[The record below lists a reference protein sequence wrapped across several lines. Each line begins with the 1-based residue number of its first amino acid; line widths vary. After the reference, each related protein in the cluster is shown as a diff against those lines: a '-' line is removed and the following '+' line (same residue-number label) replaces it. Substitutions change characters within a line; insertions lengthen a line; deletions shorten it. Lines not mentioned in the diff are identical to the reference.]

1 MDLAASAPLFA
12 AGAGLWAAALGLI
25 SAAREFPVL
34 VRATGAIAAVLF
46 AIAAARMFLGA
57 RLTAL
62 SAPLPFG
69 AYPFLA
75 ITLLGLVWAHLR
87 SDRRGTLRRERGTR
101 RSNVR
106 DSSR

>member
-1 MDLAASAPLFA
+1 MDLAASAPWFA

-25 SAAREFPVL
+25 SAARKFPVL

-46 AIAAARMFLGA
+46 AITAARMFLGA

-69 AYPFLA
+69 ACPFLA
-75 ITLLGLVWAHLR
+75 ITLLGWAWAHLR
-87 SDRRGTLRRERGTR
+87 TR
-101 RSNVR
+101 PARNAAP
-106 DSSR
+106 

>member
-1 MDLAASAPLFA
+1 MTHATDHVPELVQRLYV
-12 AGAGLWAAALGLI
+12 
-25 SAAREFPVL
+25 PVL

-46 AIAAARMFLGA
+46 AITAARMFLGA

-75 ITLLGLVWAHLR
+75 ITLLGWAWAHLR
-87 SDRRGTLRRERGTR
+87 TR
-101 RSNVR
+101 PARNAAP
-106 DSSR
+106 

>member
-1 MDLAASAPLFA
+1 MRLVTAT
-12 AGAGLWAAALGLI
+12 WAAALGLI
-25 SAAREFPVL
+25 SVAREFPVL

-46 AIAAARMFLGA
+46 AITAARMFLGA

-62 SAPLPFG
+62 SAPMPFG

-75 ITLLGLVWAHLR
+75 ITLLGWAWAHLR
-87 SDRRGTLRRERGTR
+87 TRPARTLRRERETR

-106 DSSR
+106 DSAR

>member
-1 MDLAASAPLFA
+1 M
-12 AGAGLWAAALGLI
+12 
-25 SAAREFPVL
+25 L

-46 AIAAARMFLGA
+46 AITAARMFLGA

-62 SAPLPFG
+62 SAPLPLG

-75 ITLLGLVWAHLR
+75 IIR
-87 SDRRGTLRRERGTR
+87 SAGPGRTSGRDRRGTLRRERGTR

-106 DSSR
+106 DSAR

>member
-1 MDLAASAPLFA
+1 MNRPSAST
-12 AGAGLWAAALGLI
+12 
-25 SAAREFPVL
+25 S
-34 VRATGAIAAVLF
+34 VRLRPNKTGAIAAVLF

-75 ITLLGLVWAHLR
+75 ITLLGWAWPHLR
-87 SDRRGTLRRERGTR
+87 TR
-101 RSNVR
+101 PARNAAP
-106 DSSR
+106 